1 MAVNKKLAIF
11 DLDHTILKCNSD
23 HSWLDYLMNKQFIKK
38 EEYFDQNAEF
48 QRRFKQGDVNYKDY
62 YEFTIQYLKGKS
74 DDYISNIRSDFM
86 VEVIEPSIN
95 IYALRLIHK
104 HYEKGEELLLASG
117 TTSIIADSIAKRL
130 EFKNV
135 VCTKCEQKN
144 NTFTGRIE
152 NPPSLGEG
160 KLKNVQA
167 WMKKN
172 GFSDFKDTTFY
183 SDSILDIPLLEK
195 VEKPVAV
202 NPDND
207 LYRVS
212 QNLGWEII
220 DLPI

>member
-160 KLKNVQA
+160 KLKNVQT

-183 SDSILDIPLLEK
+183 SDSILDMPLLEK

>member
-38 EEYFDQNAEF
+38 EDYFDQNAEF

-183 SDSILDIPLLEK
+183 SDSILDMPLLEK

-207 LYRVS
+207 LYRIS